1 MLSGNIPYYKGKSAD
16 EYLHL
21 RLQEE
26 SDNPLVL
33 QNLEFLSEGL
43 QGRSNNPVSLLFDA
57 LAHPDADL
65 GIHKDSLMDWKYDP
79 NFSFSHVVLGRGCP
93 GGTWASMEGEF
104 LTLSLGSWMELPNL
118 KIKEYIQSICGVDK
132 EGSRVPISAVA
143 EYYKSYVD
151 KMGLFNNFINGVE
164 VTSVTKLR
172 DKDTSGYYYALE
184 DESDSDVSECQTSFN
199 SCRRCYMDEYSAR
212 DEELERM
219 MTKISSNCSWDPI
232 CNPSLYSSPCHFF
245 NPASSTSTSTSSSST
260 SPPSTSS
267 SNTLS
272 SNKKD
277 EENEGTLWKVSG
289 FRKDDN
295 GIFPFTYITPS
306 VVLAAGSYDN
316 SNKLKC
322 RGEMEAESRIIRS
335 LRDFEHHLEEI
346 QESKLPICIIGSGLS
361 AADAVLAALQ
371 HKIKVIHSFRRQPHD
386 PNFIYSKL
394 PKVSYPEYHRFHKM
408 MKFEITSPYYTPIPS
423 TLVKTTALKDGFVR
437 ITFSDG
443 QIVDASFLISLIGS
457 FSNLSFIEGHEE
469 LGILP
474 DQPISRDNPIYI
486 DTYTHECISHPGVYA
501 MGPLVGDNFVR
512 FLQGGALAISSDLVK
527 RKEKKNQF
535 LMKEL

>member
-1 MLSGNIPYYKGKSAD
+1 MASSERELLTSRRKLSSREFESETTRGVFVMPVRSSRSIKNHHDYKDAVIVGNGPSGITLSYMLSGNIPYYKGKSAD

-232 CNPSLYSSPCHFF
+232 CNPTHHPLRHPLVTLYHQTRRTKKMKAHFGKSRDSEKMIMGYSL
-245 NPASSTSTSTSSSST
+245 
-260 SPPSTSS
+260 
-267 SNTLS
+267 
-272 SNKKD
+272 
-277 EENEGTLWKVSG
+277 
-289 FRKDDN
+289 
-295 GIFPFTYITPS
+295 FTYITPS

-361 AADAVLAALQ
+361 QRMHAQ
-371 HKIKVIHSFRRQPHD
+371 GWI
-386 PNFIYSKL
+386 
-394 PKVSYPEYHRFHKM
+394 
-408 MKFEITSPYYTPIPS
+408 
-423 TLVKTTALKDGFVR
+423 VR